1 MKIISDNIKRD
12 CDKSYKDLSLNKWAI
27 DWYVGIFSYPS
38 IIREVWSFKFKQ
50 SNKIE
55 A

>member
-38 IIREVWSFKFKQ
+38 IIRRFDLLN
-50 SNKIE
+50 SNNQIK
-55 A
+55 